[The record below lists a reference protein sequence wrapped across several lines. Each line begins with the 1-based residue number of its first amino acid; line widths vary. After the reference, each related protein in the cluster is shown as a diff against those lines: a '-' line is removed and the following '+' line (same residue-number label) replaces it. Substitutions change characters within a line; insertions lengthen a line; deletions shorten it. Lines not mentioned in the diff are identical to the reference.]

1 MAAVK
6 PMIVKVKFFVNNEE
20 VGTILLSPK
29 EFRTGSVG
37 FYGNGKLSLGDDAEK
52 GYQAQVQLVR
62 IGSKAEKDKREE
74 ETT

>member
-1 MAAVK
+1 MSVVK
-6 PMIVKVKFFVNNEE
+6 PMIVKVKFYVNNEE

-37 FYGNGKLSLGDDAEK
+37 FYGNGKLSLGDGAEK

-62 IGSKAEKDKREE
+62 IGSKAEREKE
-74 ETT
+74 ESA